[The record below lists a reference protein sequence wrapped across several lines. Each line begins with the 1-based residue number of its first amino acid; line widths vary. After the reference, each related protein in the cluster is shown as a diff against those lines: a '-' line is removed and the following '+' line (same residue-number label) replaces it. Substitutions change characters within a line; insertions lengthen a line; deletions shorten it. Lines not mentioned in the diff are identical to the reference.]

1 MDHMKFLLVAPSI
14 EPVSRRGTQRGML
27 FLVHPEEE
35 LKIQDAVRAA
45 PRKMKV
51 LFSQPLDGEP
61 AYDELAALLT
71 PDRTLGV
78 TSQCVTTPE
87 ITKLV
92 LRAHLRGTRI
102 MEFEKGLLELIPSV
116 PANMNEI
123 VKAVVQSAMRQDG
136 NIRLYSKFKNIAE
149 PLIAA
154 TMLILLTPLL
164 ALIALMVKLTS
175 PGPAL
180 YGQKRLGLGGKEF
193 QILKFRSMRTDA
205 EKDGPVWASA
215 KTGDSRLSPIGGF
228 LRATHLDEL
237 PQFWNIARG
246 EVSFIGPRPERKLFS
261 DQLQKD
267 IPAFALRTLVKP
279 GITGWAQTRQGYAN
293 SVEDS
298 RRKLELDFYY
308 ILKHSPRLD
317 AQVVLSTL
325 GILVSGGTEGKKR
338 KVTKALEMDSTVTT
352 IPQLALPTKQRRSDS
367 YGLNLGLPMFWRR
380 SHLNGPRS
388 KPSPAPGTTEMRST
402 RTV

>member
-1 MDHMKFLLVAPSI
+1 
-14 EPVSRRGTQRGML
+14 ML